1 MVPSGSEVQSR
12 TTHGWLIG
20 FFKWLLWLFRRG
32 GETESASDTRY
43 SANGVTSASDPLKVK
58 MEVKKTYQ
66 HSSHADAENAIP
78 DSQRF
83 EATGESQTKDK
94 PKPHAGEGSR
104 NPNGEAFQT
113 KHVQAF
119 LERLPEIHRQLLE
132 AETAPGKAL
141 AEFMAKLMPIKMELR
156 ASLRALRDD
165 YKAMD
170 EMGVHRASQRPKSRV
185 LPAVVLLIF
194 VLVEAVINGS
204 FLAVGIEGG
213 LIGGWLLAA
222 GISCINVVL
231 LGGMLGAR
239 SLRWLNH
246 RRLGPKVLG
255 GLFFCCVIILAY
267 SSNLWVAHYRDA
279 LLGPDPDNASAAAR
293 SVWLAHPVNP
303 LSVNNVESLWLLVLG
318 LVFTTIGIIDGYH
331 LDDPYPG
338 YGRFY
343 IDHTRRQA
351 DYQLLFQKSFDELRD
366 VAQKQDS
373 HLADLADEINKRLN
387 DFLLLKARYA
397 SKSEDPDFDAWK
409 RIEEGFPEVRV
420 NGVLID
426 LRDKRGK
433 MLDEYTSAMRDL
445 ETLDPTTHGES

>member
-1 MVPSGSEVQSR
+1 
-12 TTHGWLIG
+12 
-20 FFKWLLWLFRRG
+20 
-32 GETESASDTRY
+32 
-43 SANGVTSASDPLKVK
+43 
-58 MEVKKTYQ
+58 
-66 HSSHADAENAIP
+66 
-78 DSQRF
+78 
-83 EATGESQTKDK
+83 
-94 PKPHAGEGSR
+94 
-104 NPNGEAFQT
+104 
-113 KHVQAF
+113 
-119 LERLPEIHRQLLE
+119 
-132 AETAPGKAL
+132 
-141 AEFMAKLMPIKMELR
+141 
-156 ASLRALRDD
+156 
-165 YKAMD
+165 
-170 EMGVHRASQRPKSRV
+170 
-185 LPAVVLLIF
+185 
-194 VLVEAVINGS
+194 
-204 FLAVGIEGG
+204 
-213 LIGGWLLAA
+213 
-222 GISCINVVL
+222 
-231 LGGMLGAR
+231 
-239 SLRWLNH
+239 
-246 RRLGPKVLG
+246 
-255 GLFFCCVIILAY
+255 
-267 SSNLWVAHYRDA
+267 
-279 LLGPDPDNASAAAR
+279 
-293 SVWLAHPVNP
+293 
-303 LSVNNVESLWLLVLG
+303 LLVLG